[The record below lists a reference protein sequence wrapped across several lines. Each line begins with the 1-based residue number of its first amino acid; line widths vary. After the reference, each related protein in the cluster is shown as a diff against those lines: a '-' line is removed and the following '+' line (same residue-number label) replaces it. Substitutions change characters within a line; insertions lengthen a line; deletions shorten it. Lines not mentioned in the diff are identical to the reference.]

1 MMNEK
6 LIAEIVCLDKVLMEA
21 TLDDYDPKRRRQ
33 GLVREL
39 NQGAIIVTNRN
50 NENALIGYIEFLEKE
65 NNEIYVVSLQNL
77 NSFISK
83 SFLKSILDYLVLC
96 DSKVLT
102 SSVHK
107 NNVKS
112 INLHQKLGFR
122 LIETDSRLLFVIE
135 VQKLLLKIRELIG

>member
-1 MMNEK
+1 M
-6 LIAEIVCLDKVLMEA
+6 
-21 TLDDYDPKRRRQ
+21 
-33 GLVREL
+33 VREL